1 MVLPAIQGVIRRR
14 VLVNYRVD
22 PDAVREIVPEP
33 FELRL
38 VDGWAIAGL
47 CLIRL
52 EQLRPTW
59 LNAGAGLSSESV
71 AYRVAVSGPDG
82 DGVFIPRRDTAS
94 RAQAVSGGRLFPA
107 RFGYSR
113 FRVLDDESRLSVVV
127 TSADG
132 AGDVELAA
140 YPASTLPESSVFD
153 GVAEAS
159 RFFECDAVGWSCSR
173 QPGHFDGVEL
183 RLERW
188 EVSPL
193 AVESVKSSFYDDG
206 RRFPPGSIA
215 FDSALVM
222 RDIPHEWHGVAPQWA
237 GGRPARQVGSESPLL
252 TTS

>member
-1 MVLPAIQGVIRRR
+1 MVLPAIRGVIRRR

-22 PDAVREIVPEP
+22 PAVLRDLVPNP

-38 VDGWAIAGL
+38 LDGWAIAGL

-59 LNAGAGLSSESV
+59 LSTRAGLSSESV
-71 AYRVAVSGPDG
+71 AYRVAVTGPSGS
-82 DGVFIPRRDTAS
+82 GVFIPRRDTAS
-94 RAQAVSGGRLFPA
+94 RAQAMSGGRLFPA

-113 FRVLDDESRLSVVV
+113 FRVRDDESRLSVAV
-127 TSADG
+127 SSRDG
-132 AGDVELAA
+132 WGDIELVAR
-140 YPASTLPESSVFD
+140 PASALPETSVFGD
-153 GVAEAS
+153 TETAS

-173 QPGHFDGVEL
+173 QPGQFDGVEL

-188 EVSPL
+188 EVAPL
-193 AVESVKSSFYDDG
+193 SVETVKSSFYDDQ

-222 RDIPHEWHGVAPQWA
+222 RDIPHAWHGVAAQRV
-237 GGRPARQVGSESPLL
+237 GQRPAPAC
-252 TTS
+252 